1 MSVCKKLTIFRLFLY
16 NNYDTLYLRLEK
28 MVQKQQPL
36 SNKALEPQNVMKI
49 NFLIN
54 SILMIF
60 LSVILFSCNTE
71 ETKGVTENNSSVTFR
86 ERLITSEKLRTEDMV
101 AFRTKLHEAN
111 QHRLNI
117 NQQQYENMLV
127 EASKEYL
134 DFNKVTYDKAIG
146 NSAVFGKALTLYSER
161 MNELNTPEN

>member
-86 ERLITSEKLRTEDMV
+86 ERLVTSEKLRTEDMIV
-101 AFRTKLHEAN
+101 FRTKLHEAN

-117 NQQQYENMLV
+117 NQQQYETCWLKLLKN
-127 EASKEYL
+127 
-134 DFNKVTYDKAIG
+134 I
-146 NSAVFGKALTLYSER
+146 
-161 MNELNTPEN
+161 

>member
-1 MSVCKKLTIFRLFLY
+1 LSVCKKLTIFRLFLH
-16 NNYDTLYLRLEK
+16 NNYDTLYLRLGK

-36 SNKALEPQNVMKI
+36 SNKALEPQNIIKI

-111 QHRLNI
+111 QHRHNI
-117 NQQQYENMLV
+117 NQQQ
-127 EASKEYL
+127 
-134 DFNKVTYDKAIG
+134 
-146 NSAVFGKALTLYSER
+146 
-161 MNELNTPEN
+161 

>member
-1 MSVCKKLTIFRLFLY
+1 MQNLLLENYFFMNIKELYLSVCKKLTIFRLFLH
-16 NNYDTLYLRLEK
+16 NNYDTLYLRLGK

-36 SNKALEPQNVMKI
+36 SNKALEPQNIMKI

-111 QHRLNI
+111 
-117 NQQQYENMLV
+117 
-127 EASKEYL
+127 
-134 DFNKVTYDKAIG
+134 
-146 NSAVFGKALTLYSER
+146 
-161 MNELNTPEN
+161 